1 MTRRDWFGAVLLA
14 FVMLA
19 LGLAVTVLDAM
30 FW

>member
-1 MTRRDWFGAVLLA
+1 MTRRDWAGLLLLA

-19 LGLAVTVLDAM
+19 LGLAVTFLDAM

>member
-1 MTRRDWFGAVLLA
+1 MTRRDWAGAALLA

-19 LGLAVTVLDAM
+19 LGLGVTFLDAM